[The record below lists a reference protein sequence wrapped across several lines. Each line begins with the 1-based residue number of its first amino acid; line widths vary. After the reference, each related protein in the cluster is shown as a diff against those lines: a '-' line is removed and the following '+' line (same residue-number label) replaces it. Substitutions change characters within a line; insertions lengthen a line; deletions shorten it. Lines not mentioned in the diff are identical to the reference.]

1 MEDKYNWESKFEFC
15 EYANKLLNLI
25 SLLNE
30 NSNQIVDLIEIKKAI
45 YYARKYHGSQ
55 IRKSGEPYYSHP
67 LEVGYIFTEY
77 AGREN
82 QKYYRTDLI
91 ITAILH
97 DTIEDT
103 ELTFEMIT
111 EIFNI
116 DIANNVEGLS
126 RIKFDKKISAGETLN
141 LLFAKHK
148 KGILYI
154 KLFDRLHNIR
164 TIQHLK
170 PEKIHKI
177 VHETI
182 EKFIFLSISL
192 ETKKVETELIEIC
205 NRVLSELRINNN

>member
-103 ELTFEMIT
+103 ELTFEMIK

-148 KGILYI
+148 KDILYI

-170 PEKIHKI
+170 PEKIAKI
-177 VHETI
+177 VEETLL
-182 EKFIFLSISL
+182 FFLPLTAHLQVSTVEEELFELCYLNHIGFDL
-192 ETKKVETELIEIC
+192 KK
-205 NRVLSELRINNN
+205 